1 MSSTKPV
8 ERDLR
13 AFRKLPSKTVVQTA
27 NQIDLREAF
36 QLIIKRDLRIEV
48 ASERTEDVHTLRL
61 DFAQA
66 QNGYYVFANYFKV
79 NLPETDLF

>member
-1 MSSTKPV
+1 MSSAKPV

-13 AFRKLPSKTVVQTA
+13 AFRKLPSQTVVQTA
-27 NQIDLREAF
+27 NQTGLRETF
-36 QLIIKRDLRIEV
+36 QPIIKHNLRIEV

-79 NLPETDLF
+79 NIPETGLF